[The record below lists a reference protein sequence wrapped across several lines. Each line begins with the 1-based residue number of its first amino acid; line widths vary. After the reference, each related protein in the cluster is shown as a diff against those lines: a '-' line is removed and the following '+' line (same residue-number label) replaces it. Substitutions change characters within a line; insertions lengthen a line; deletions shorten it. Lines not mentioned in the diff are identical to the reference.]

1 MSKVTAKLE
10 TIMIPTYGLGQP
22 EKNPLFFEKRV
33 YQGSS
38 GKVYPVPFVDK
49 VLQDEPPVDTSYQA
63 ARLENEFVRL
73 VLLPEIGGRIFLGQ
87 DKVNQDY
94 DFFYRQDVIKP
105 ALVGLAGP
113 WISGGVEFNWPQH
126 HRPGTYLPTDVAIEQ
141 EPDGSITVWQSELDP
156 LNRMKGMHGIR
167 LRPGSSLIELRGRLY
182 NRTPHT
188 QTFLWWANV
197 AARVHDNYQSFF
209 PTDVHYV
216 ADHAVRAMS
225 SFPIAENDY
234 YGVDYAGRSGAN
246 DLSLY
251 KNIPVPT
258 SYMVC
263 QTQDDF
269 FGGYD
274 YDLQGGFIHVANK
287 HISPGKKQWTWG
299 NHEFGWAW
307 DRELTDVN
315 GPYIELMAG
324 VYTDNQPDFSYLAPY
339 ETKTFS
345 QFWWPYQ
352 KLGPVQQANGLAA
365 IRCVIE
371 EDRTIDLG
379 LAVSQPMDEVKVV
392 VQNAGKVILEETIA
406 VAPNAPWQHRSLK
419 FEGDCET
426 ALSVWVFNLAG
437 EALVGYR
444 PVDRTTLVRERK
456 VATEPPMPEEIEST
470 DELYFTGE
478 HLDQNRHPTRYPELY
493 WAAALQR
500 DPLDARCNTALG
512 RLKLSRADF
521 AAAEAHFEK
530 AIARLTF
537 RHPNPETGEAHYY
550 MGLAHRYQGEFDA
563 AYGYFYKATWNYAW
577 RAAACYELA
586 CITMRRGK
594 PDTALQ
600 HLEDSLKTNAE
611 HNKALVAKAIGLRQ
625 LGDVEAASLVIDK
638 LLEMDPLDHWG
649 LAEKSKLTVGK
660 VKLAEESRN
669 DGQTALDIAFD
680 YADCGCFDEAIELLE
695 VHHATEVTPVQVPNP
710 MERSVMTHYT
720 LAWLYAE
727 SGAAETAREELETPR
742 ATTPDY
748 CFPSRLH
755 EVIVLQWAQKQAGAD
770 RNAGYGLGNFYYDKK
785 RHEAAITAWEQ
796 TCEADASFSTVHR
809 NLGIAYWNARG
820 DKAAARSS
828 YEKAL
833 EFEPDASRLV
843 AEYVQLCRKLGD
855 PSETLL
861 AFLEA
866 RMELVLDRDDA
877 TVELATLYNEA
888 GQSQKALDLLLS
900 RSFHPWEGGEGK
912 VLRQYTTARLQLGQ
926 SALEEGDAA
935 AALEHFEL
943 AMQTPDRLGEKYH
956 LLQAKADV
964 LYWQACALRALER
977 EDEALARFEAAANES
992 GDFQSTAV
1000 SEFSELTYFKAKAL
1014 AALGRDREAEE
1025 VLRAMAAYA
1034 KAEMKKPAKIDYFAT
1049 SLPNLLVFEED
1060 IDQAKIEYLQHLL
1073 ELTEST
1079 LR

>member
-1 MSKVTAKLE
+1 MITRLE
-10 TIMIPTYGLGQP
+10 PRIIPTYPVGAP
-22 EKNPLFFEKRV
+22 EKNPVFFEKRV
-33 YQGSS
+33 YQGSC
-38 GKVYPVPFVDK
+38 GKVYPVPFIDK
-49 VLQDEPPVDTSYQA
+49 VGDDPVDVAYQSV
-63 ARLENEFVRL
+63 RMENDYVRL

-126 HRPGTYLPTDVAIEQ
+126 HRPGTYLPTDVAIEH
-141 EPDGSITVWQSELDP
+141 EPDGSTTVWQSELDP

-182 NRTPHT
+182 NRTPLA

-197 AARVHDNYQSFF
+197 AARVHDKYQSFF

-234 YGVDYAGRSGAN
+234 YGIDYAARPGAN
-246 DLSLY
+246 DLSWY

-274 YDLQGGFIHVANK
+274 YEAQGGFIHVANK
-287 HISPGKKQWTWG
+287 YISPGKKQWTWG

-307 DRELTDVN
+307 DRELTDTN
-315 GPYIELMAG
+315 GPYVELMAG

-365 IRCVIE
+365 IRCVVQK
-371 EDRTIDLG
+371 DRSIDLG
-379 LAVSQPMDEVKVV
+379 LAVSRPMQDVKVV
-392 VQNAGKVILEETIA
+392 VQNAGKVLLEETIT
-406 VAPNAPWQHRSLK
+406 VSPDAPWQHRSLK

-426 ALSVWVFNLAG
+426 ALSVWVFNGAG
-437 EALVGYR
+437 DALVGYR
-444 PVDRTTLVRERK
+444 PVDRSTLVRQRQ
-456 VATEPPMPEEIEST
+456 VATEPPMPEEIESS

-478 HLDQNRHPTRYPELY
+478 HLDQYRHPTRYPELY
-493 WAAALQR
+493 WQAALQR
-500 DPLDARCNTALG
+500 DPLDARCNIALG

-521 AAAEAHFEK
+521 AAAATHFEN
-530 AIARLTF
+530 AITRLTR

-550 MGLAHRYQGEFDA
+550 MGLAQRYQGELDA

-577 RAAACYELA
+577 RAAAYYELA
-586 CITMRRGK
+586 CIELRRGK
-594 PDTALQ
+594 PAAALQ
-600 HLEDSLKTNAE
+600 HLEDSLQTNAAN
-611 HNKALVAKAIGLRQ
+611 NKALVAKAIGLRQ
-625 LGDVEAASLVIDK
+625 MGDIAAASLVIDK
-638 LLEMDPLDHWG
+638 LLAMDPLDHWG
-649 LAEKSKLTVGK
+649 LAEQAKLTAGQAR
-660 VKLAEESRN
+660 LAESSRN
-669 DGQTALDIAFD
+669 DAQTALDIAFD
-680 YADCGCFDEAIELLE
+680 YAECGCRHAAIELLE
-695 VHHATEVTPVQVPNP
+695 AHHATEVTPVQVPNP

-720 LAWLYAE
+720 LAWLH
-727 SGAAETAREELETPR
+727 AADGDAAQARAALETARVT
-742 ATTPDY
+742 APDY

-755 EVIVLQWAQKQAGAD
+755 EVIVLQWAQQQAGPD
-770 RNAGYGLGNFYYDKK
+770 RNASYGLGNYYYDKK
-785 RHEAAITAWEQ
+785 RHADAITAWEQ
-796 TCEADASFSTVHR
+796 ARAADDAYSIVHR

-820 DKAAARSS
+820 DQAAARRS

-833 EFEPDASRLV
+833 ACEPDASRLV

-855 PSETLL
+855 PAATLL
-861 AFLEA
+861 TFLEA
-866 RMELVLDRDDA
+866 RMDLVLDRDDA
-877 TVELATLYNEA
+877 TVELATLYNETA
-888 GQSQKALDLLLS
+888 QPQKALDLLLS

-912 VLRQYTTARLQLGQ
+912 VLRQYTTAHLLLGQ
-926 SALEEGDAA
+926 SRLEQGDAA
-935 AALEHFEL
+935 AALEHFERTL
-943 AMQTPDRLGEKYH
+943 QTPDRLGEKYH
-956 LLQAKADV
+956 PLQAKADV
-964 LYWQACALRALER
+964 LYWQGRALRALER
-977 EDEALARFEAAANES
+977 EDEAVAKFEAAANES
-992 GDFQSTAV
+992 GDFQSMAV
-1000 SEFSELTYFKAKAL
+1000 SEFSQLTYFKAQAL
-1014 AALGRDREAEE
+1014 AALGRQDEARA
-1025 VLRAMAAYA
+1025 VLQAMADYA
-1034 KAEMKKPAKIDYFAT
+1034 TAEMQQPAKIDYFAT

-1060 IDQAKIEYLQHLL
+1060 LDAAKRDYLQGLRQL
-1073 ELTEST
+1073 AESG
-1079 LR
+1079 LD